1 MCDGI
6 SYRSKKKYES
16 VDVRILELI
25 ISCPIIIDCTGETS
39 KERKKSSYKRA
50 KWSFSKAIAN

>member
-1 MCDGI
+1 MRDWT
-6 SYRSKKKYES
+6 SYRSKKKNES

-39 KERKKSSYKRA
+39 KEGKKVPIKEPNGVSQKQ
-50 KWSFSKAIAN
+50 